1 MNKAILMSIQPKWLV
16 KILNGEKTMEIRRS
30 VPDCKLPI
38 DVYLYCTKGKPYISQ
53 KSRSKFTKLMNGKVV
68 AKFTLNISQA
78 FDSAL
83 GNPGIYTKAN
93 FGDIDVVQYGKGKIL
108 YAWHIDNLVI
118 FDKPKELSEFK
129 VVNPYVKNVG
139 SFGWMFSEDE
149 LPKYLPLTKAPQSWQ
164 YAWLWE

>member
-1 MNKAILMSIQPKWLV
+1 MSIQPKWLV

-53 KSRSKFTKLMNGKVV
+53 KSRSKITKLMNGKVV

-83 GNPGIYTKAN
+83 GNPAIYTKAN

-118 FDKPKELSEFK
+118 FDKPKELSEFEK
-129 VVNPYVKNVG
+129 EEYYSTPNGWFP
-139 SFGWMFSEDE
+139 SFQS
-149 LPKYLPLTKAPQSWQ
+149 LTKAPQSWQ
-164 YAWLWE
+164 YVWLK

>member
-1 MNKAILMSIQPKWLV
+1 MNKAILMSIQSKWLV

-38 DVYLYCTKGKPYISQ
+38 DVYLYCTKSKPYITQ
-53 KSRSKFTKLMNGKVV
+53 QSRSKFTKLLNGKVV

-118 FDKPKELSEFK
+118 FDKPKELSEFEK
-129 VVNPYVKNVG
+129 EEYYSTPNGWFP
-139 SFGWMFSEDE
+139 SFQS
-149 LPKYLPLTKAPQSWQ
+149 LTKAPQSWQ
-164 YAWLWE
+164 YVWLK